1 MKLVL
6 FISALLFSFFGV
18 TQNLT
23 YRVNGRISNT
33 DTKKMEAGVTVSFLS
48 NGKVLASVVSSSNG
62 KYDLRAEGLMGG
74 NFQVTYSKPG
84 FITKKVGFNGAK
96 MTEEDI
102 PAGIEFPL
110 PTLDMELFAERPNA
124 DFSFLNSE
132 PVALFFWDETQ
143 LILSYDKDAS
153 VKIKKK
159 IEDLLAST
167 VPASTPDPSEA
178 KYQAAIK
185 EGEALFVQKKYEL
198 AVVKYEEANVLKPKE
213 TLPISKINEIDKLLK
228 AQKNEQLAGQQLE
241 TEYKNLITAADN
253 LRDQKKYSEAII
265 KYNEAIKKKDES
277 YPKNEVTKLNTLIAD
292 QKAKDLQFEALKKEG
307 LSLSDSKKW
316 NDAKTKLE
324 AAIIIKP
331 DPTITSKIKEIDSEI
346 AKENA
351 NKEKNDKYNSAIK
364 SGEELLIA
372 GKLLEAKAKY
382 TEATLIEPNQPL
394 PKQKIAEITTLIA
407 NQAAKEA
414 ANSEAKAKIEK
425 LISEGN
431 ALFSKNDLIASKLKF
446 EEVLKEDTGN
456 SIALSKLKEINSK
469 LEAEK
474 GQALKDSEFETLKK
488 EGLLLASSK
497 KYPEAKVKLQQALV
511 IKPDAI
517 VSQKIIE
524 IDNALKENQTHLA
537 LEEEFKK
544 IMSEATNLENSKNY
558 DGAIAKYKEALI
570 KKPSEIVPK
579 TKIAELEKI
588 KTALAKEEA
597 NKGQA
602 QKDAEFETLK
612 KEGMALA
619 SSKKYPEAK
628 LKLEQAILVRPDV
641 LISQKIVEIDKAIKD
656 SESQANLEEEF
667 KKIMVEAASL
677 EVDKN
682 YDGAISKYKLALV
695 KKPSEVLPKSK
706 IADLEKLKKALENQN
721 VAESQKHVIYD
732 QHISSG
738 NKNVL
743 EKKYDLALVEYQ
755 NALLS
760 KPNDNVAQNKIAE
773 VKQILDDLNKAK
785 NETDNVKKNIDKLFT
800 DADHLFKQE
809 KYLDAKLIY
818 EKILSIESENKKA
831 LQQIA
836 DCDRLEKAKSLI
848 QGDSEYKKLVSAADK
863 KFNEKN
869 YLKAKEYYERAVVI
883 RNTDPYP
890 KQKIAEIDGI
900 LNPKPVVATI
910 ATKTE
915 VNLDKLEPLGIP
927 YSKSIIDAKEEL
939 KKAEIARLNTRNNE
953 LKSGTLNVNDKA
965 LELGNEKH
973 QEQLQ
978 TTKNVNFV
986 NQEIEK
992 SNDDKN
998 ISHQDVIELNKKISK
1013 EQSDFNDNS
1022 NILEINDHFQIQDK
1036 MDLIVQD
1043 NTAFSDDK
1051 NLLYVVKGDVL
1062 KKHNTEYSVQVT
1074 SNSEKYDEKN
1084 ITSKKEIIDV
1094 EQVIFENQ
1102 KDNKESR
1109 VLAEERIEASVKKTI
1124 EKSDDLNNTET
1135 NEILNVKNQ
1144 LTSSEKLMSEK
1155 NETDLKNANDIS
1167 VDIYEVKNKVQKS
1180 VDNSVEHKTEES
1192 NIVTNKIVDINKKN
1206 AEENVINED
1215 NLKNSNEKLKESNK
1229 ELFDNTNDEYNNE
1242 MIKYLASK
1250 NNIKGKTDKIN
1261 ETNIA
1266 SNDKLI
1272 EHNSTIKGMTTS
1284 ISEENGKQNNEQTD
1298 KHLTAQQSI
1307 HDKKEDIGIEKP
1319 VVVNSLG
1326 KEYPEGV
1333 SQESF
1338 TQNDENG
1345 LMKAVITRRI
1355 VVVSGKGDVY
1365 VRTQTLSTITYSK
1378 NGSPSSERV
1387 WQKETQ
1393 GPSLEKH
1400 F

>member
-110 PTLDMELFAERPNA
+110 PTLDMELFAERPNT

-132 PVALFFWDETQ
+132 PVASFFWDQTQ
-143 LILSYDKDAS
+143 MMLSYDKESSA
-153 VKIKKK
+153 KTKKK
-159 IEDLLAST
+159 IEDLLASS

-228 AQKNEQLAGQQLE
+228 AQKNELLAGQQLE

-253 LRDQKKYSEAII
+253 LRDQKKYSESII
-265 KYNEAIKKKDES
+265 KYNEAIKKKDEA
-277 YPKNEVTKLNTLIAD
+277 YPKAEVTKLNTLIAD
-292 QKAKDLQFEALKKEG
+292 QKAKDVQFEALKKEG
-307 LSLSDSKKW
+307 FLLSDSKKW
-316 NDAKTKLE
+316 NEAKTKLE
-324 AAIIIKP
+324 AAIFVKP
-331 DPTITSKIKEIDSEI
+331 DPIITSKIKEIDSEI

-351 NKEKNDKYNSAIK
+351 NKEKNDKYNLAIK

-372 GKLLEAKAKY
+372 GKLLDAKAKY
-382 TEATLIEPNQPL
+382 TEATLIEPNQPI

-407 NQAAKEA
+407 NQAAKEVA
-414 ANSEAKAKIEK
+414 KSEAKAKIEK

-431 ALFSKNDLIASKLKF
+431 ALFSKNDLTASKLKF
-446 EEVLKEDTGN
+446 EEVLKEDSGN

-474 GQALKDSEFETLKK
+474 GLAQKDAEFETLKK

-497 KYPEAKVKLQQALV
+497 KYPEAKVKLQQALA
-511 IKPDAI
+511 IKSDAI

-524 IDNALKENQTHLA
+524 IDNAVKENQTHLA

-579 TKIAELEKI
+579 SKIAELEKI
-588 KTALAKEEA
+588 KTALAKEDA

-619 SSKKYPEAK
+619 TSKKYPEAK
-628 LKLEQAILVRPDV
+628 MKLEQAILVKPDV

-656 SESQANLEEEF
+656 AENQANLEEEF
-667 KKIMVEAASL
+667 KKIISEAASL
-677 EVDKN
+677 EVDEN
-682 YDGAISKYKLALV
+682 YDGAIAKYKLALV

-706 IADLEKLKKALENQN
+706 IADLEKLKKSLENQN
-721 VAESQKHVIYD
+721 IAESQKHAIYD

-743 EKKYDLALVEYQ
+743 EKKYDIALVEYQ

-785 NETDNVKKNIDKLFT
+785 SETDNIKKNIDKLFS
-800 DADHLFKQE
+800 DAEHLYKQE
-809 KYLDAKLIY
+809 KYLDAKSIY
-818 EKILSIESENKKA
+818 EKILSIESDNKKA
-831 LQQIA
+831 IQQVA
-836 DCDRLEKAKSLI
+836 ECDRLEKAKSLI

-890 KQKIAEIDGI
+890 KQKIVEIDGI
-900 LNPKPVVATI
+900 LNPKPKVVE
-910 ATKTE
+910 TKTE
-915 VNLDKLEPLGIP
+915 TKLEKLEPLGIP
-927 YSKSIIDAKEEL
+927 YSKPIIDAKEEL
-939 KKAEIARLNTRNNE
+939 KKAEIARETARNSE
-953 LKSGTLNVNDKA
+953 LKSGVSNVNDRA
-965 LELGNEKH
+965 LELSNDKH
-973 QEQLQ
+973 KVHLL
-978 TTKNVNFV
+978 TSKNVNFEY
-986 NQEIEK
+986 QEIEK
-992 SNDDKN
+992 SSNDKN
-998 ISHQDVIELNKKISK
+998 MNHQEVIELNKKISK

-1022 NILEINDHFQIQDK
+1022 NILENNDHFQIQEK
-1036 MDLIVQD
+1036 MNLIQQENNVYYD
-1043 NTAFSDDK
+1043 EK
-1051 NLLYVVKGDVL
+1051 NSVFVDKGDVL
-1062 KKHNTEYSVQVT
+1062 KKYNTENSNQIT
-1074 SNSEKYDEKN
+1074 FNSEKYDDKN
-1084 ITSKKEIIDV
+1084 VSSKQEIINV
-1094 EQVIFENQ
+1094 EQKILEKQ
-1102 KDNKESR
+1102 KDNNEIR
-1109 VLAEERIEASVKKTI
+1109 ALAEERIETTIKKTI
-1124 EKSDDLNNTET
+1124 EKSDDLSNTET
-1135 NEILNVKNQ
+1135 NEILNVKSQ

-1155 NETDLKNANDIS
+1155 NENDLKNANDIS
-1167 VDIYEVKNKVQKS
+1167 VDIYEIKNKVQKS
-1180 VDNSVEHKTEES
+1180 VDNSIEHKTDES
-1192 NIVTNKIVDINKKN
+1192 NEVTNKIVEINKKN
-1206 AEENVINED
+1206 AEENVVNQN
-1215 NLKNSNEKLKESNK
+1215 NLQNSNEKLKEANK
-1229 ELFDNTNDEYNNE
+1229 VLFDNTNDEYNNE
-1242 MIKYLASK
+1242 MVKYLANK
-1250 NNIKGKTDKIN
+1250 NNIKEKSDEI
-1261 ETNIA
+1261 IQSSVV

-1272 EHNSTIKGMTTS
+1272 EHNGTLKGMAKS
-1284 ISEENGKQNNEQTD
+1284 ITEENDKQNDEQVD

-1307 HDKKEDIGIEKP
+1307 HDRKEDLSADKP
-1319 VVVNSLG
+1319 VIANSIG

-1345 LMKAVITRRI
+1345 LMKAIITRR
-1355 VVVSGKGDVY
+1355 VVVIGGKGDIY
-1365 VRTQTLSTITYSK
+1365 IRTQTLSSITYSK

>member
-6 FISALLFSFFGV
+6 FISVLLFSFFGIS
-18 TQNLT
+18 QNLT
-23 YRVNGRISNT
+23 YRVNGKISNN

-74 NFQVTYSKPG
+74 NFQITYSKSG
-84 FITKKVGFNGAK
+84 FVTKKVGFNGAK

-132 PVALFFWDETQ
+132 PVASFFWDQTQ
-143 LILSYDKDAS
+143 MMLSYDKESSA
-153 VKIKKK
+153 KTKKK

-167 VPASTPDPSEA
+167 VPATIPDPSEV

-185 EGEALFVQKKYEL
+185 EGEALFVQKKYEQAL
-198 AVVKYEEANVLKPKE
+198 VKYEEASVLKPKE
-213 TLPISKINEIDKLLK
+213 TLPIAKINEIDKLLK

-265 KYNEAIKKKDES
+265 KYNEAVKKKDES
-277 YPKNEVTKLNTLIAD
+277 YPKSEVTKLNTLIAD
-292 QKAKDLQFEALKKEG
+292 QKAKDVQFEALKKEG
-307 LSLSDSKKW
+307 LLLATSKKW
-316 NDAKTKLE
+316 SDAKSKLE
-324 AAIIIKP
+324 GAIAIKP
-331 DPTITSKIKEIDSEI
+331 DPTITLKIKEIDSEI
-346 AKENA
+346 AKEA
-351 NKEKNDKYNSAIK
+351 SLKEKNDKYNSAIK
-364 SGEELLIA
+364 SGEDLLTA

-382 TEATLIEPNQPL
+382 TDASLIEPNQAL

-407 NQAAKEA
+407 NQTAKEA

-446 EEVLKEDTGN
+446 EEVLKEDNGN
-456 SIALSKLKEINSK
+456 STATSKLKEITAK
-469 LEAEK
+469 LEADK
-474 GQALKDSEFETLKK
+474 GQAQKDAEFEALKK
-488 EGLLLASSK
+488 EGLTLATSK
-497 KYPEAKVKLQQALV
+497 KYTEAKAKLKQAIV
-511 IKPDAI
+511 IKQDAA
-517 VSQKIIE
+517 VSQKILEIE
-524 IDNALKENQTHLA
+524 NAIKENESHLA
-537 LEEEFKK
+537 LEEEYKK
-544 IMSEATNLENSKNY
+544 LMTDASNLEISKNY

-570 KKPSEIVPK
+570 KKPSEIHPK
-579 TKIAELEKI
+579 TKIAEIEKI
-588 KTALAKEEA
+588 KTALAKEDA

-602 QKDAEFETLK
+602 QKDAEFEALK

-628 LKLEQAILVRPDV
+628 LKLEQAIIVKPDI
-641 LISQKIVEIDKAIKD
+641 LISQKIVEIDKTIKD
-656 SESQANLEEEF
+656 SESKANLEEEF
-667 KKIMVEAASL
+667 KKIMAEAASL

-682 YDGAISKYKLALV
+682 YDGAIAKYKLALV

-706 IADLEKLKKALENQN
+706 ISDLEKLKKALENQN

-743 EKKYDLALVEYQ
+743 EKKYDVALVEYQ

-773 VKQILDDLNKAK
+773 VKQILDDLTKAK
-785 NETDNVKKNIDKLFT
+785 SETDIIKKNIDKLFS

-818 EKILSIESENKKA
+818 EKILSIESDNKKA

-836 DCDRLEKAKSLI
+836 DCDRLEKAKSLN

-900 LNPKPVVATI
+900 LNPKPIVVDTKVDI
-910 ATKTE
+910 KTE
-915 VNLDKLEPLGIP
+915 KLDPLGIP
-927 YSKSIIDAKEEL
+927 YSKTIIDAKEEL
-939 KKAEIARLNTRNNE
+939 KKAEIARENARNSE
-953 LKSGTLNVNDKA
+953 LKSGIRNVDDRA
-965 LELGNEKH
+965 IELSNEKH
-973 QEQLQ
+973 EEHLL
-978 TTKNVNFV
+978 TTKNVNFEY
-986 NQEIEK
+986 QEIEK
-992 SNDDKN
+992 SSNDKN
-998 ISHQDVIELNKKISK
+998 MNHQAVIELNKKVTK

-1022 NILEINDHFQIQDK
+1022 NVLENNDHFQIQDK
-1036 MDLIVQD
+1036 MDMIQQENNVYY
-1043 NTAFSDDK
+1043 DDK
-1051 NLLYVVKGDVL
+1051 NSLFVDKGNVL
-1062 KKHNTEYSVQVT
+1062 KNYNTENSNQLNY
-1074 SNSEKYDEKN
+1074 NSEKFDDKN
-1084 ITSKKEIIDV
+1084 VASKQELIDV
-1094 EQVIFENQ
+1094 EQKIFEKQ
-1102 KDNKESR
+1102 KDNTENR
-1109 VLAEERIEASVKKTI
+1109 ALAEERIETTIKMTI
-1124 EKSDDLNNTET
+1124 EKSDVLNNTET
-1135 NEILNVKNQ
+1135 YEILNIKSQ

-1155 NETDLKNANDIS
+1155 AENDLKNANDIS

-1180 VDNSVEHKTEES
+1180 VDNSIEHKTEES

-1215 NLKNSNEKLKESNK
+1215 NLQNSNEKLKEANK
-1229 ELFDNTNDEYNNE
+1229 KLFDNTNEEYNNE
-1242 MIKYLASK
+1242 MVKYLASK

-1261 ETNIA
+1261 ESNA
-1266 SNDKLI
+1266 VSNDKLI

-1284 ISEENGKQNNEQTD
+1284 ITEDNDKQNDEQVE
-1298 KHLTAQQSI
+1298 KHQTAQQSI
-1307 HDKKEDIGIEKP
+1307 HDKKEDLGIEKP
-1319 VVVNSLG
+1319 VIANSLG

-1345 LMKAVITRRI
+1345 LMKAIITRRI
-1355 VVVSGKGDVY
+1355 VVIGGKGDVY

-1378 NGSPSSERV
+1378 NGSASSERV

-1393 GPSLEKH
+1393 GPTLEKH